1 MESLTTSLSLQFNL
15 HHTNLIQSSHLPLVS
30 FPYRFVKL
38 RCPHKLR
45 SSSNGEGGA
54 ADLLRKPVV
63 KEDDD
68 DDDDIDGRKDGW
80 IDWEDQILEDTV
92 PLVGFVRM
100 ILHSGKYASGERL
113 SPEHERTILERLLPH
128 HPESEKKIGCGVSY
142 ITVGYHPDFESS
154 RCLFIVRTDGE
165 MVDFSY
171 WKCIK
176 GFLIL
181 AFPYVDFASSQ

>member
-15 HHTNLIQSSHLPLVS
+15 HHTNLIQSSHLPNPSSLVS

-38 RCPHKLR
+38 RCPHRLR
-45 SSSNGEGGA
+45 SSSSGGEGGA

-68 DDDDIDGRKDGW
+68 DDDGRKDGW

-100 ILHSGKYASGERL
+100 ILHSGNV
-113 SPEHERTILERLLPH
+113 LERLAFR
-128 HPESEKKIGCGVSY
+128 
-142 ITVGYHPDFESS
+142 ITVYEHP
-154 RCLFIVRTDGE
+154 
-165 MVDFSY
+165 Y
-171 WKCIK
+171 
-176 GFLIL
+176 IL
-181 AFPYVDFASSQ
+181 